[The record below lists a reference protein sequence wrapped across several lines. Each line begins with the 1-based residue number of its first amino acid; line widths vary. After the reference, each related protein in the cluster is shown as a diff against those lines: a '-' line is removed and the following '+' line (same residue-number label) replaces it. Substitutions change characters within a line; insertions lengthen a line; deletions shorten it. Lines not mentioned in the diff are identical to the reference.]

1 MAESG
6 ARGRPP
12 SGQIR
17 KEQSTE
23 AGHAAADCSV
33 GAMTPG
39 NAGRAK
45 GTGHP
50 GVDGGQLPKQEEPPA
65 KPRPKPFAISKQV
78 VWEAYRKVKAND
90 GAGGVDGQSLQE
102 FEQELKNN
110 LYKLWNRMS
119 SGSYFPAPVRAV
131 EIPKKS
137 GGGGVRVLG
146 VPTVA
151 DRIAQTVAAMYL
163 EPKVEPIF
171 HEDSYGYRP
180 GRSALQAL
188 ERCRERYWR
197 SDWVI
202 DLDIKNF
209 FDSGRP
215 FGCQTTGL

>member
-6 ARGRPP
+6 ATGRPP

-33 GAMTPG
+33 VVRTPG

-50 GVDGGQLPKQEEPPA
+50 GVDGGQLPRQEEPLA

-78 VWEAYRKVKAND
+78 VWEAYRRVKAND

-131 EIPKKS
+131 EIPNVGGHEILN
-137 GGGGVRVLG
+137 GGGQK
-146 VPTVA
+146 P
-151 DRIAQTVAAMYL
+151 
-163 EPKVEPIF
+163 ECW
-171 HEDSYGYRP
+171 RP
-180 GRSALQAL
+180 RKLNGRGQETCS
-188 ERCRERYWR
+188 
-197 SDWVI
+197 
-202 DLDIKNF
+202 
-209 FDSGRP
+209 
-215 FGCQTTGL
+215 TG